1 MRRGLILGAVAL
13 LTAAAVAATLGGR
26 AASSSAQALPCD
38 GLPLGFMAPI
48 TGVVSFI
55 GTEQLHWAQYS
66 LDKFNKANGTT
77 FTLSQWD
84 THDLEPALAALGAT
98 RLSADKTV
106 FGVVGPA
113 GSQEVRAAGPVFKK
127 SGMPFLSMSAT
138 NADLTS
144 GKYPTFFRVVGSDTQ
159 QATQDALFMIRRLKV
174 KKVFIVDDQ
183 EVYSTG
189 IANVAGN
196 VLRSRGVQVQR
207 ESVSQK
213 ATDFSS
219 LVSKISSDTDVVFL
233 PWQVAANAQLFYRQ
247 MVEQGKKQPIFGSDG
262 LDSGDFTAPGR
273 YISSFARDIRGL
285 KGTAAVIREYE
296 DRYGK
301 NWGTFGPPSYVSV
314 QVLLTAMKKACA
326 DKKSSRAEV
335 LKNVRTTRLPPTILG
350 LPVRFDGKGQNVF
363 AKFYI
368 YRITGNKRTLVG

>member
-1 MRRGLILGAVAL
+1 MKKATGLAL
-13 LTAAAVAATLGGR
+13 VVLAAAIAATLGGR
-26 AASSSAQALPCD
+26 TTSSSAAGIPCD
-38 GLPLGFMAPI
+38 GLPLGFMGPI
-48 TGVVSFI
+48 TGFVSFL

-66 LDKFNKANGTT
+66 IDRFNKANGTS

-98 RLSADKTV
+98 RLSSDKTV

-113 GSQEVRAAGPVFKK
+113 GSQEVRAAGPIFKK
-127 SGMPFLSMSAT
+127 SGMPFLSPSAT
-138 NADLTS
+138 NADLTA

-159 QATQDALFMIRRLKV
+159 QGTVDAQFMARKLQA

-183 EVYSTG
+183 TVYSTG
-189 IANVAGN
+189 LATVAGN
-196 VLRSRGVQVQR
+196 VLRKSGVEVQR

-213 ATDFSS
+213 VTDFSS
-219 LVSKISSDTDVVFL
+219 VVSKISSDTDVVFL

-247 MVEQGKKQPIFGSDG
+247 MVEQGKQAKIFGSDG

-285 KGTAAVIREYE
+285 GGTAAIIKGYE
-296 DRYGK
+296 ARYGK
-301 NWGTFGPPSYVSV
+301 NWSTFGPPSYVSV
-314 QVLLTAMKKACA
+314 QALLTAMKKACA

-335 LKNVRTTRLPPTILG
+335 LKDLRTTKLPATILG
-350 LPVRFDGKGQNVF
+350 LPVQFDGKGQNKF

-368 YRITGNKRTLVG
+368 YRITGSKRALVG

>member
-1 MRRGLILGAVAL
+1 MRKATGVVLIVL
-13 LTAAAVAATLGGR
+13 AAAIAATLGGR
-26 AASSSAQALPCD
+26 TAESSAQGIPCD

-48 TGVVSFI
+48 TGFVSFI

-66 LDKFNKANGTT
+66 LDKFNKENGTS
-77 FTLSQWD
+77 FTLSQFD
-84 THDLEPALAALGAT
+84 TQDLNPALAALGAT
-98 RLSADKTV
+98 RLSADKSV

-113 GSQEVRAAGPVFKK
+113 GSQEVRAAGPVYKK
-127 SGMPFLSMSAT
+127 SGMAFLSPSAT
-138 NADLTS
+138 NADLTA
-144 GKYPTFFRVVGSDTQ
+144 GKYPTFYRVVGSDNQ
-159 QATQDALFMIRRLKV
+159 QATQDALFMIKKLKV

-189 IANVAGN
+189 LANVAGN
-196 VLRSRGVQVQR
+196 VLRKARVQVQR

-213 ATDFSS
+213 ATDYSS
-219 LVSKISSDTDVVFL
+219 VVSKISSDTDVVFL
-233 PWQVAANAQLFYRQ
+233 PWQVAANGQLFYRQ
-247 MVEQGKKQPIFGSDG
+247 MVEQGKKAKIVGTDG
-262 LDSGDFTAPGR
+262 MDSGDFTAPGR

-285 KGTAAVIREYE
+285 PGTAKVVREYE

-301 NWGTFGPPSYVSV
+301 NWGTFGPPAYVSV
-314 QVLLTAMKKACA
+314 QALLTSMKKACK

-335 LKNVRTTRLPPTILG
+335 LKNLQTTRLPNTILG
-350 LPVRFDGKGQNVF
+350 LPVRFDGKGQNTF

>member
-1 MRRGLILGAVAL
+1 MRKATGLVLVVM
-13 LTAAAVAATLGGR
+13 VAAIAAMLGGR
-26 AASSSAQALPCD
+26 TTPSSAQGIPCD

-48 TGVVSFI
+48 TGFVSFI

-66 LDKFNKANGTT
+66 IDRFNKANGTS

-98 RLSADKTV
+98 RLSSDKTV

-113 GSQEVRAAGPVFKK
+113 GSQEVRAAGPIYKK
-127 SGMPFLSMSAT
+127 SGMPFLSPSAT

-144 GKYPTFFRVVGSDTQ
+144 GKYPTFYRVVGSDDQ
-159 QATQDALFMIRRLKV
+159 QATVDALFMVRKLKA

-183 EVYSTG
+183 TVYSTG
-189 IANVAGN
+189 LANVAGN
-196 VLRSRGVQVQR
+196 VLRKANVQVQR
-207 ESVSQK
+207 ESVGQK
-213 ATDFSS
+213 VTDFSS
-219 LVSKISSDTDVVFL
+219 LVSKISSDTDIVFL

-247 MVEQGKKQPIFGSDG
+247 MVEQGKQAKIFGSDG

-285 KGTAAVIREYE
+285 KGSGAIIKGYE
-296 DRYGK
+296 QRYGK

-314 QVLLTAMKKACA
+314 QALLTAMKKSCA

-335 LKNVRTTRLPPTILG
+335 LKNLRTTKLPPTILG
-350 LPVRFDGKGQNVF
+350 LPVQFDGKGQNKF
-363 AKFYI
+363 ARFYI
-368 YRITGNKRTLVG
+368 YRITGDKRTLVG

>member
-1 MRRGLILGAVAL
+1 MKKAIGMALIVMV
-13 LTAAAVAATLGGR
+13 AAVAASLSGR
-26 AASSSAQALPCD
+26 TAESSAQGIPCD

-48 TGVVSFI
+48 TGFVSFI

-66 LDKFNKANGTT
+66 IDRFNKANGTS
-77 FTLSQWD
+77 FTLAQFD
-84 THDLEPALAALGAT
+84 TQDLEPRLAALGAT
-98 RLSADKTV
+98 RLSSDKTV

-127 SGMPFLSMSAT
+127 SGMPFLSPSAT
-138 NADLTS
+138 NADLTA
-144 GKYPTFFRVVGSDTQ
+144 GKYPSFFRVVGSDDQ
-159 QATQDALFMIRRLKV
+159 QATVDALFMVRKLKA

-183 EVYSTG
+183 TVYSTG
-189 IANVAGN
+189 LANVAGN
-196 VLRSRGVQVQR
+196 VLRKARVQVQR
-207 ESVSQK
+207 ESVGQK
-213 ATDFSS
+213 VTDFSS

-247 MVEQGKKQPIFGSDG
+247 MVEQGKRASIFGSDG

-301 NWGTFGPPSYVSV
+301 NWSTFGPPSYVSV

-335 LKNVRTTRLPPTILG
+335 LKNLRTTRLPATILG
-350 LPVRFDGKGQNVF
+350 LPVRFDGKGQNTF

-368 YRITGNKRTLVG
+368 YRITGSKRTLVG

>member
-1 MRRGLILGAVAL
+1 MKKATGLAL
-13 LTAAAVAATLGGR
+13 VVLAAAIAATLGGR
-26 AASSSAQALPCD
+26 TSESSAAGIPCD

-48 TGVVSFI
+48 TGFVSFI

-66 LDKFNKANGTT
+66 IDRFNKANGTT
-77 FTLSQWD
+77 FTLSQFD

-98 RLSADKTV
+98 KLSADKTV

-113 GSQEVRAAGPVFKK
+113 GSQEVRAAGPVYRK
-127 SGMPFLSMSAT
+127 SGMPFLSPSAT
-138 NADLTS
+138 NADLTA
-144 GKYPTFFRVVGSDTQ
+144 GKYPTFFRVVGSDNQ
-159 QATQDALFMIRRLKV
+159 QATVDATFMARKLKA

-183 EVYSTG
+183 TVYSTG
-189 IANVAGN
+189 LANVAGN
-196 VLRSRGVQVQR
+196 VLRKAGVQVQR

-213 ATDFSS
+213 VTDFSS
-219 LVSKISSDTDVVFL
+219 VVSKISGDTDIVFL

-247 MVEQGKKQPIFGSDG
+247 MVEQGKRAAIFGSDG

-285 KGTAAVIREYE
+285 KGTAGVIKEYE
-296 DRYGK
+296 NRYGK
-301 NWGTFGPPSYVSV
+301 NWSTFGPPSYVSV
-314 QVLLTAMKKACA
+314 QVLLTAMKKSCA

-335 LKNVRTTRLPPTILG
+335 LKNLRTTKLPPTILG
-350 LPVRFDGKGQNVF
+350 LPVKFDGRGQNTF

-368 YRITGNKRTLVG
+368 YKITGNKRTLVG